1 MPTKTWRWGG
11 EEVVGG
17 SGGLGKRVGWVM
29 GSLWLTEAT
38 GCSEEHHKITLVF
51 NFFFF
56 ATGPHRAALAGLEL
70 PILWPQAPLLR
81 AGVTGK
87 ATVPRSQLKEGRE

>member
-56 ATGPHRAALAGLEL
+56 CHRASPCSPGWPGTPNPLASGS
-70 PILWPQAPLLR
+70 APEGWGHRQGHR
-81 AGVTGK
+81 AQ
-87 ATVPRSQLKEGRE
+87 VPA